1 MVKELN
7 KTYSMKEILHNSEK
21 WKKMVEDNR
30 IKKKGVAL
38 KEDVK
43 KKISEGL
50 KKYYSET
57 TPESREIINKQ
68 REAIIKAKSRPVSQY
83 SKEGVLMASFDSI
96 KNASE
101 KTDISKQNIQR
112 AASGRIKTSAGFI
125 WKYDKKEPKE

>member
-1 MVKELN
+1 MKEWRSKMVKELN

-50 KKYYSET
+50 KKYYSENK
-57 TPESREIINKQ
+57 PKSREIINK
-68 REAIIKAKSRPVSQY
+68 
-83 SKEGVLMASFDSI
+83 
-96 KNASE
+96 
-101 KTDISKQNIQR
+101 
-112 AASGRIKTSAGFI
+112 
-125 WKYDKKEPKE
+125 

>member
-1 MVKELN
+1 
-7 KTYSMKEILHNSEK
+7 
-21 WKKMVEDNR
+21 
-30 IKKKGVAL
+30 L

-50 KKYYSET
+50 KKYYSENK
-57 TPESREIINKQ
+57 PKSRKIINTH
-68 REAIIKAKSRPVSQY
+68 REAISKANSRPVSQY

-125 WKYDKKEPKE
+125 WKYDKKEPKDSATIAM